1 MQNILLRSTQSIF
14 LILAVMTPKLNT
26 SMLFLFHLKT
36 SQHVISLCELA
47 ALSSAGFLELFC
59 VSFFLV

>member
-1 MQNILLRSTQSIF
+1 MRNILLRSTQSIF

-26 SMLFLFHLKT
+26 SMLFIFHPKT

-47 ALSSAGFLELFC
+47 ALSSVGFLELFC
-59 VSFFLV
+59 VIFFPV

>member
-1 MQNILLRSTQSIF
+1 MRNILLRSTQSIF

-26 SMLFLFHLKT
+26 SMLFIFHPKA
-36 SQHVISLCELA
+36 SQHVSSLCELA

-59 VSFFLV
+59 VIFFPV